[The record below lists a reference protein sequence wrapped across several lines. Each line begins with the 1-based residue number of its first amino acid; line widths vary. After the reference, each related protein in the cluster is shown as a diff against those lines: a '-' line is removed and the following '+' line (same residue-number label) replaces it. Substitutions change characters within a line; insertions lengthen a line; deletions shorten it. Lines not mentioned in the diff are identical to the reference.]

1 MIAIGL
7 FVIVLSLAGIVGI
20 LQRNQKPPVLPT
32 VPPGKKLSP
41 SEERV
46 LIQQVF
52 GASEK
57 KTPSLVIYWV
67 DTLKLLT
74 YAERKEIE
82 QTGRIISL
90 TPHEVL
96 IEDPS
101 RGRKLAVRKVG
112 DPAAPKVVQ

>member
-7 FVIVLSLAGIVGI
+7 IIIAFSLAAIVGV
-20 LQRNQKPPVLPT
+20 LQRNQKGTLPPPP
-32 VPPGKKLSP
+32 PPGKKLTP
-41 SEERV
+41 EEERLLV
-46 LIQQVF
+46 QRVF
-52 GASEK
+52 GSTERK
-57 KTPSLVIYWV
+57 SPSLVIYWV

-82 QTGRIISL
+82 QTGKIVSM

-101 RGRKLAVRKVG
+101 RGRKLAVRKIG
-112 DPAAPKVVQ
+112 DPAAPKVLQ